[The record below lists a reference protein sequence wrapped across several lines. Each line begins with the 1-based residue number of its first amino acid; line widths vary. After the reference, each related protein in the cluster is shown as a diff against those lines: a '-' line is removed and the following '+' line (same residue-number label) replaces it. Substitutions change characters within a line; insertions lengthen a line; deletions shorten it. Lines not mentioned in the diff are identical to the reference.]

1 MKVLLII
8 IVRNIRCIEA
18 MLFLNLKYA
27 SATLTPVDDRH
38 LVSRTIENE

>member
-1 MKVLLII
+1 
-8 IVRNIRCIEA
+8 